1 MEYLIR
7 ETSPNRIYYYIIRNS
22 SSSRVFKAAV
32 SLSEIYDIILKN
44 VNVEYKRAKKTIRT
58 ENERLFKIMIVYG
71 GVRQTIRKVYATRI
85 NELGKIIIGMDEFSL
100 QFWYTEFLSRYS
112 RRNNIIDTFRVS
124 KSFCDLYM
132 WKG

>member
-7 ETSPNRIYYYIIRNS
+7 ETSPNRIYYYIIRDS

-32 SLSEIYDIILKN
+32 SLGEIYDIILKN
-44 VNVEYKRAKKTIRT
+44 VNVEYKRSKKTIRT

-124 KSFCDLYM
+124 KSFRDLYE
-132 WKG
+132 

>member
-1 MEYLIR
+1 M
-7 ETSPNRIYYYIIRNS
+7 IYYYIIRNT

-44 VNVEYKRAKKTIRT
+44 VNIEYKRSKKTIRT

-112 RRNNIIDTFRVS
+112 RRNNIIDTFGVS
-124 KSFCDLYM
+124 KSFCDLYI

>member
-7 ETSPNRIYYYIIRNS
+7 ETSPNRIYYYIIRNN

-44 VNVEYKRAKKTIRT
+44 VNVEYKRSKKTIRT

-124 KSFCDLYM
+124 KSFRDLYE
-132 WKG
+132 

>member
-7 ETSPNRIYYYIIRNS
+7 ETSPNRIYYYIVRNS

-32 SLSEIYDIILKN
+32 SLNEIYDIILKN
-44 VNVEYKRAKKTIRT
+44 VNVEYKRTKKTIRT
-58 ENERLFKIMIVYG
+58 ENERLFKIMIIYG

-85 NELGKIIIGMDEFSL
+85 NKLGKIIIGMDEFSL

-124 KSFCDLYM
+124 KSFRDLYE
-132 WKG
+132 

>member
-7 ETSPNRIYYYIIRNS
+7 ETSPNRIYYYIIRITS
-22 SSSRVFKAAV
+22 RSRVFKAAV

-124 KSFCDLYM
+124 KSFRDLYE
-132 WKG
+132 

>member
-7 ETSPNRIYYYIIRNS
+7 ETNPNRIYYYVVRNG

-44 VNVEYKRAKKTIRT
+44 VNVEYKRSKKTIRT

-71 GVRQTIRKVYATRI
+71 GVRQAIRKAYATRI
-85 NELGKIIIGMDEFSL
+85 NELGKTIIGMDEFSL

-112 RRNNIIDTFRVS
+112 TRNNIVDTFRVS
-124 KSFCDLYM
+124 KSFRDLYE
-132 WKG
+132 

>member
-7 ETSPNRIYYYIIRNS
+7 ETSPNRIYYYIIRDS

-44 VNVEYKRAKKTIRT
+44 VNVEYKRSKKTIRT

-124 KSFCDLYM
+124 KSFRDLYE
-132 WKG
+132 

>member
-22 SSSRVFKAAV
+22 SSSRVFKAAA

-44 VNVEYKRAKKTIRT
+44 VNVEYKRSKKTIRT

-100 QFWYTEFLSRYS
+100 QFWYTEFLTRFSK
-112 RRNNIIDTFRVS
+112 RNNIVDTYKVS
-124 KSFCDLYM
+124 KAFRDLYE
-132 WKG
+132 

>member
-7 ETSPNRIYYYIIRNS
+7 ETSPNRIYYYIIRDS

-44 VNVEYKRAKKTIRT
+44 VNVEYKRSKKTIRT

-112 RRNNIIDTFRVS
+112 RRSNIVDTFRVS
-124 KSFCDLYM
+124 KSFRDLYE
-132 WKG
+132 

>member
-7 ETSPNRIYYYIIRNS
+7 ETGPNRVYYYVIRNG

-44 VNVEYKRAKKTIRT
+44 VNVEYKRSKKTVRT

-71 GVRQTIRKVYATRI
+71 GVRQTIKKVYATRI
-85 NELGKIIIGMDEFSL
+85 NELGKTIIGMDEFSL

-112 RRNNIIDTFRVS
+112 MRNNIVDTFRVS
-124 KSFCDLYM
+124 KSFRDLYE
-132 WKG
+132 

>member
-1 MEYLIR
+1 MEYLVR
-7 ETSPNRIYYYIIRNS
+7 ETSPNRVYYYIIRNG

-44 VNVEYKRAKKTIRT
+44 VNVEYKRSRKTVRT
-58 ENERLFKIMIVYG
+58 ENERLFKIMLVYG

-85 NELGKIIIGMDEFSL
+85 NELGKIIMGMDEFSL

-112 RRNNIIDTFRVS
+112 RRNNTVDTFRVS
-124 KSFCDLYM
+124 KSFRDLYE
-132 WKG
+132 

>member
-112 RRNNIIDTFRVS
+112 RRNNIIDTFGVS

>member
-7 ETSPNRIYYYIIRNS
+7 ETSPNRIYYYIIRDS

-32 SLSEIYDIILKN
+32 SLSEIYDIVLKN
-44 VNVEYKRAKKTIRT
+44 VNVEYKRTKKTVRT

-124 KSFCDLYM
+124 KSFRDLYE
-132 WKG
+132 

>member
-7 ETSPNRIYYYIIRNS
+7 ETVSNRIYYYIVRDSN
-22 SSSRVFKAAV
+22 SSRVFKANV

-44 VNVEYKRAKKTIRT
+44 VNLEYKRTKKTIRT

-71 GVRQTIRKVYATRI
+71 GVRQAIRKVYAKRI
-85 NELGKIIIGMDEFSL
+85 NELGKTIIGMDEFSL

-112 RRNNIIDTFRVS
+112 RKNNIVDTYRVS
-124 KSFCDLYM
+124 RSFRDLYE
-132 WKG
+132 

>member
-1 MEYLIR
+1 MEYLLR
-7 ETSPNRIYYYIIRNS
+7 ETSPNRVYYYVVRNG

-44 VNVEYKRAKKTIRT
+44 VNVEYKRSKKTIRT

-71 GVRQTIRKVYATRI
+71 GVRQTIKKVYATRI
-85 NELGKIIIGMDEFSL
+85 NELGKTIIGMDEFSL

-112 RRNNIIDTFRVS
+112 MRNNIVDTFRVS
-124 KSFCDLYM
+124 KSFRDLYE
-132 WKG
+132 

>member
-7 ETSPNRIYYYIIRNS
+7 ETGPNRVYYYVIRNG

-44 VNVEYKRAKKTIRT
+44 VNVEYKRSKKTVRT

-71 GVRQTIRKVYATRI
+71 GVRQTIKKVYATRI
-85 NELGKIIIGMDEFSL
+85 NELGKTIIGMDEFSL

-112 RRNNIIDTFRVS
+112 MKNNIVDTFRVS
-124 KSFCDLYM
+124 KSFRDLYE
-132 WKG
+132 

>member
-7 ETSPNRIYYYIIRNS
+7 ETSPNRIYYYIIRDS

-44 VNVEYKRAKKTIRT
+44 VNVEYKRSKKTIRT

-112 RRNNIIDTFRVS
+112 RRSNIIDTFRVS
-124 KSFCDLYM
+124 KSFRDLYE
-132 WKG
+132 

>member
-44 VNVEYKRAKKTIRT
+44 VNVEYKRSKKTIRT

-112 RRNNIIDTFRVS
+112 RRSNIIDTFRVS
-124 KSFCDLYM
+124 KSFRDLYE
-132 WKG
+132 

>member
-44 VNVEYKRAKKTIRT
+44 VNVEYKRSKKTIRT

-124 KSFCDLYM
+124 KSFRDLYE
-132 WKG
+132 

>member
-44 VNVEYKRAKKTIRT
+44 VNVEYKRSKKTIRT

-85 NELGKIIIGMDEFSL
+85 NELGKIITGMDEFSL

-112 RRNNIIDTFRVS
+112 MRNNIIDTFRVS
-124 KSFCDLYM
+124 KSFRDLYE
-132 WKG
+132 

>member
-44 VNVEYKRAKKTIRT
+44 ISVEYKRTKKAIRT

-112 RRNNIIDTFRVS
+112 RRNNIIDTYRVS
-124 KSFCDLYM
+124 KSFRDLYE
-132 WKG
+132 

>member
-44 VNVEYKRAKKTIRT
+44 VNVEYKRSKKTIRT

-112 RRNNIIDTFRVS
+112 RRNNIVDTFRVS
-124 KSFCDLYM
+124 KSFRDLYE
-132 WKG
+132 

>member
-7 ETSPNRIYYYIIRNS
+7 ETSPNMIYYYIMRNT

-44 VNVEYKRAKKTIRT
+44 VNVEYKRSRSKKTIRT

-124 KSFCDLYM
+124 KSFRDLYE
-132 WKG
+132 

>member
-7 ETSPNRIYYYIIRNS
+7 ETSPNRIYYYVVRNG

-44 VNVEYKRAKKTIRT
+44 VNVEYKRSKKTIRT

-71 GVRQTIRKVYATRI
+71 GVRQAIRKVYATRI
-85 NELGKIIIGMDEFSL
+85 NELGKTIIGMDEFSL

-112 RRNNIIDTFRVS
+112 TRNNIVDTFRVS
-124 KSFCDLYM
+124 KSFRDLYE
-132 WKG
+132 

>member
-44 VNVEYKRAKKTIRT
+44 VNVEYKRSKKTIRT

-85 NELGKIIIGMDEFSL
+85 NELGKIITGMDEFSL

-112 RRNNIIDTFRVS
+112 MRNNIIDTFRIS
-124 KSFCDLYM
+124 KSFRDLYE
-132 WKG
+132 